1 MMDTIYSLMD
11 AVLPFAWLGS
21 NFMKNAFL
29 AVLLVT
35 PLFGLISTMV
45 VSNRMAFFSDSPGH
59 GAFTGI
65 AIGVLLGSVSPL
77 LSLVVFSVVFAL
89 FITYIKNKSTAST
102 DTIIGVFSAT
112 AIALGLM
119 IMSHGG
125 GFNKFSSF
133 LIGDI
138 LSITPD
144 DLSALA
150 VVFVL
155 GLVAWGLLFNQ
166 LLVLSINSSFARSR
180 GIPAFWI
187 ESACTRCSPSSS
199 PSASSGSRHP
209 DHQRDA
215 RSAGRRALV
224 SASNVKQYHISSPV
238 LIAMFSG
245 FLGLMLA
252 LKRRMAAGATI
263 VVISSVLFFLIAPV
277 EAVLQPLS
285 GSYRWVGQTGE
296 QVCGRMIIGNVHAI
310 QEGAFRIGENDV
322 MRHCGRH
329 GLSGQVHIH
338 RTGSK
343 AHFGDNVSRSSITM
357 ITTGHMTRFRLSSA
371 STSTTTIRTLSRRTC
386 SSRISRRCARERA
399 SSVPSTTSRATRALR
414 RRRSSSRARSS
425 SSRAS

>member
-45 VSNRMAFFSDSPGH
+45 VSNRMAFFSDSLGH

-155 GLVAWGLLFNQ
+155 GLIAWGLLFNQ

-187 ESACTRCSPSSS
+187 ESAFASLLAVVVSISIQWVGILIINAMLVLPAA
-199 PSASSGSRHP
+199 SARNI
-209 DHQRDA
+209 A
-215 RSAGRRALV
+215 N
-224 SASNVKQYHISSPV
+224 NVKQYHLFSV

-252 LKRRMAAGATI
+252 YYFDMAAGATI
-263 VVISSVLFFLIAPV
+263 VVISSVLFFLTLLLKP
-277 EAVLQPLS
+277 
-285 GSYRWVGQTGE
+285 Y
-296 QVCGRMIIGNVHAI
+296 
-310 QEGAFRIGENDV
+310 F
-322 MRHCGRH
+322 
-329 GLSGQVHIH
+329 
-338 RTGSK
+338 
-343 AHFGDNVSRSSITM
+343 SR
-357 ITTGHMTRFRLSSA
+357 
-371 STSTTTIRTLSRRTC
+371 
-386 SSRISRRCARERA
+386 
-399 SSVPSTTSRATRALR
+399 
-414 RRRSSSRARSS
+414 
-425 SSRAS
+425 